1 MNEEIGHPEIDFTGE
16 VGKEQYHSGTLAL
29 YSKKEKKILLNFT
42 DQKDAA
48 QCLNHEFM
56 HHLLFEMFGEEV
68 CDQFDASGLSYYLD
82 HFLFPDSIDCLYCKH
97 YVPASMG
104 MDEGWCANRD
114 NQKVWASNSCSECE
128 LDPIYEELPFY
139 EFENWVEY
147 RTRERSIRALYN
159 LVESDSEKVR
169 KYYLEKLKLVADF
182 YRKNPN
188 DQFRLGCKKLGGEC
202 EPDFCKEDC
211 SEFEE
216 GVPKIFR
223 YLEKEGD
230 PE

>member
-82 HFLFPDSIDCLYCKH
+82 HLVWVVKNSAENVSLIFVKRIAPNLKRAFLKYSDIWRKRVVLNERKPPQRTPQNPEPLGTPDLRK
-97 YVPASMG
+97 
-104 MDEGWCANRD
+104 
-114 NQKVWASNSCSECE
+114 
-128 LDPIYEELPFY
+128 DP
-139 EFENWVEY
+139 
-147 RTRERSIRALYN
+147 SD
-159 LVESDSEKVR
+159 LV
-169 KYYLEKLKLVADF
+169 
-182 YRKNPN
+182 
-188 DQFRLGCKKLGGEC
+188 
-202 EPDFCKEDC
+202 
-211 SEFEE
+211 
-216 GVPKIFR
+216 
-223 YLEKEGD
+223 
-230 PE
+230 